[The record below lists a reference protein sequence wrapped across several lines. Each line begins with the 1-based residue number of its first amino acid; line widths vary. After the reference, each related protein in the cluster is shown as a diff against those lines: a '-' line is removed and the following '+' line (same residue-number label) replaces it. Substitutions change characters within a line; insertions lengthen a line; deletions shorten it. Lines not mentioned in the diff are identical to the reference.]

1 MVHRLPVWWG
11 VILFVAVLWGAWGRT
26 GSFGLEADEPG
37 VEYTPIPTA
46 NGSESNGPES
56 NGSESPD
63 ATGGGFRI
71 DSTLRI
77 EKGEEITEIKTS
89 TIFSE
94 AMVFDFI
101 GDNGEVIIYDRGKR
115 LFTLL
120 DPIHRIQTELSGD
133 DIDRFLLNIRE
144 RIREKKDKFCLFMIE
159 PVFELSK
166 NDEAGDLLFQSKWV
180 DYRIKTRSFDEASL
194 ADDYFSFSNASCGL
208 NVYQNP
214 GTLTPLARMKVNE
227 ILQKEERFPAL
238 IRLTV
243 YPKGKWLFA
252 RIIEI
257 ESEHKI
263 VRRLSEDDRGKI
275 IRALHF
281 AKQFPKMTFGK
292 YYKTVTGNDHRE

>member
-1 MVHRLPVWWG
+1 MPFFRRVIVFALFALPV
-11 VILFVAVLWGAWGRT
+11 LFATPLFSAGTDRPA
-26 GSFGLEADEPG
+26 AEPLASPDMSAP
-37 VEYTPIPTA
+37 VPESPAIA
-46 NGSESNGPES
+46 EESESAEAS
-56 NGSESPD
+56 
-63 ATGGGFRI
+63 FRI

-77 EKGEEITEIKTS
+77 EKEEELTEIKTS

-101 GDNGEVIIYDRGKR
+101 GDNGEIIIYERKKN

-120 DPIHRIQTELSGD
+120 DPIHRVQTELSIE
-133 DIDRFLLNIRE
+133 DIDEFMSNIRE
-144 RIREKKDKFCLFMIE
+144 RIRAKKDKFCLFMINPE
-159 PVFELSK
+159 FELSK
-166 NDEAGDLLFQSKWV
+166 NDEAGEIFFQSKWI
-180 DYRIKTRSFDEASL
+180 DYRITTRSFDEASL
-194 ADDYFSFSNASCGL
+194 AADYFTFSNAYCGL

-227 ILQKEERFPAL
+227 ILRQEERFPAK
-238 IRLTV
+238 IKLTV

-292 YYKTVTGNDHRE
+292 YYKTVTGNERGE